1 MTMQTLRILFFL
13 SLNKDSTLFNVY
25 RKTKIR
31 ISFFIDKLY
40 LHNPYKPDTGVSPPI
55 FRFAYTPNAYSVI
68 SIYIRNISSKF
79 RNNPLPHMYN
89 KQILSYILQKAI

>member
-1 MTMQTLRILFFL
+1 MQTLRILFFL

-40 LHNPYKPDTGVSPPI
+40 LYNPYKSDTGVSPPN
-55 FRFAYTPNAYSVI
+55 FRFAYTHNAYSVI
-68 SIYIRNISSKF
+68 SMYIRNIFSKF
-79 RNNPLPHMYN
+79 RDNSLPHMYN